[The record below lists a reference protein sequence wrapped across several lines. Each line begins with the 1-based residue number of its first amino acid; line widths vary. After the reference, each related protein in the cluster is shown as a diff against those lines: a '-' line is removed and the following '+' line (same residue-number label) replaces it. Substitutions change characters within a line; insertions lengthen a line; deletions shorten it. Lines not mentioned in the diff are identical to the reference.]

1 MTTFTGSVLTSSV
14 KEVHT
19 GVIVAGGNAAIGA
32 TATAGSV
39 ILMNNLPDGATL
51 VDFWL
56 RYTTNETGATNLIE
70 LGTSATPSGIMPV
83 TSLTYTWSQS
93 ASISIDVFVKIV
105 NVNIRAPG
113 GSMQAKGVDLMPVH
127 ISLSDDVQPSH
138 VMIQAELNA
147 TISAS
152 ALLSW
157 CLFYTMDL
165 PGHTTIR

>member
-1 MTTFTGSVLTSSV
+1 MTTFTGSQLRSTVPATHV
-14 KEVHT
+14 
-19 GVIVAGGNAAIGA
+19 GINVAGGHAVLGA

-39 ILMNNLPDGATL
+39 ILMSNLPHGSTL

-56 RYTTNETGATNLIE
+56 RYENEDASGQAVIE

-83 TSLTYTWSQS
+83 TTLTFSWSQS
-93 ASISIDVFVKIV
+93 ASISVDIDVKIPFHT
-105 NVNIRAPG
+105 IRAPG
-113 GSMQAKGVDLMPVH
+113 GAHGGGSPHLMPVH
-127 ISLSDDVQPSH
+127 ISLSDDLQPSQ
-138 VMIQAELNA
+138 VMVQAELNS